1 MPGLANVNV
10 RDEALVPALYSQSD
24 KQFVAL
30 TSVASMV
37 TLEALRHQCRR
48 TSLVLECRM
57 SCRPC
62 FPVHSESAGSSSLRR
77 AVRLEMY
84 EASSLL

>member
-37 TLEALRHQCRR
+37 TLESDVQPRNIF
-48 TSLVLECRM
+48 V
-57 SCRPC
+57 
-62 FPVHSESAGSSSLRR
+62 
-77 AVRLEMY
+77 
-84 EASSLL
+84 